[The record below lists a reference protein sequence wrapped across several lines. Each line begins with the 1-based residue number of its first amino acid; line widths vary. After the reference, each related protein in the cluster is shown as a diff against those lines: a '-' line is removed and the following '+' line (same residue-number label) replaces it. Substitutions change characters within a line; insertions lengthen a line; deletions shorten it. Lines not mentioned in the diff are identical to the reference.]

1 MNRKPSVI
9 PKARFTPIPP
19 RRLND
24 DTETAI
30 RVSIKAEIGILHL
43 LCLTKRW
50 LLIKDDPLNLSS
62 FIN

>member
-1 MNRKPSVI
+1 MNRKPVM

-43 LCLTKRW
+43 LCLTNRW
-50 LLIKDDPLNLSS
+50 LLLMMNPLTFHLL
-62 FIN
+62 